1 AERVRMDGEVL
12 RELAVAEDLDQVVA
26 PLDEALRLEGLD
38 VDRRAGVEHLE
49 GADVDV
55 RHAGGERVAEPA
67 LRQAALHRRLAAVE
81 VQLVDVALR
90 PGLLALLAAGGGL
103 AHAGAGAA
111 TDALALLDRALGG
124 LEPG

>member
-1 AERVRMDGEVL
+1 ARQAGHGLSAVSLLPLSGEGSGLLRRLGRGRNLGEGHGLPALRLDLRDGAGAERVRMDGEVL

-67 LRQAALHRRLAAVE
+67 L
-81 VQLVDVALR
+81 
-90 PGLLALLAAGGGL
+90 
-103 AHAGAGAA
+103 
-111 TDALALLDRALGG
+111 
-124 LEPG
+124 